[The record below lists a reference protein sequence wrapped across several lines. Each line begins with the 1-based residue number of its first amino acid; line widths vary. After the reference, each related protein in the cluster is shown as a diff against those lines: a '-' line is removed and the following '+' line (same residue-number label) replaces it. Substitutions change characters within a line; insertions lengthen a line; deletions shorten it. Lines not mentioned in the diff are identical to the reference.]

1 MDAQLKQR
9 VVGAAVL
16 VALGVIFIPLM
27 LDNGGDSGPAV
38 DLDIGAPAPTDFS
51 SRVIPIDDAEMQRVE
66 EAMDADPAEF
76 AVEVSAQDVPAADGS
91 AEPIVAPASE
101 SVDAAGAESE
111 TESAA
116 DAPDAEAAASSASSA
131 PTVSETPAAAAP
143 PRTGVTAWVV
153 QLGSFT
159 TQANA
164 EGLVE
169 RLKKSGYA
177 AFIEPLDDNGKPTY
191 RVRVGPELMKTTA
204 ERIRDDIAKNVEL
217 KGIVMRYP

>member
-38 DLDIGAPAPTDFS
+38 DLDIGTPAPTDFS

>member
-38 DLDIGAPAPTDFS
+38 ELDIGSPAPADFS
-51 SRVIPIDDAEMQRVE
+51 SRVIPIDDATMDRVE
-66 EAMDADPAEF
+66 RAMDAGPEEFTGEADADDESPGTTIAEP
-76 AVEVSAQDVPAADGS
+76 VIEPAA
-91 AEPIVAPASE
+91 
-101 SVDAAGAESE
+101 
-111 TESAA
+111 ESADE
-116 DAPDAEAAASSASSA
+116 DAPEPEMLSVQEPSVAADKAHV
-131 PTVSETPAAAAP
+131 PTEQPDSNTPEPAAP

-164 EGLVE
+164 DGLVQ
-169 RLKKSGYA
+169 RLKKSGYT
-177 AFIEPLDDNGKPTY
+177 AFIEPLDDGGKPTY
-191 RVRVGPELMKTTA
+191 RVRVGPELTKLTA

-217 KGIVMRYP
+217 TGIVMRYP